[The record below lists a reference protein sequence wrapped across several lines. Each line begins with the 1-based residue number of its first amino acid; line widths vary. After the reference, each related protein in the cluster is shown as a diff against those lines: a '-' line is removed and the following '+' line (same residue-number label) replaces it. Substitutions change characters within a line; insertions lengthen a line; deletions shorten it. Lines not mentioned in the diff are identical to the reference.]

1 MTIISSNQMLINN
14 VLAKVDGWCLI
25 LLKFGKKKK
34 NGGYLVT
41 IDFENA
47 VDSLDHDLLVIVS
60 NKFGFWS
67 NFINWIKLLRNS
79 QQSCVINGGN
89 NTPSYYAI
97 LSILLY
103 LQFI

>member
-1 MTIISSNQMLINN
+1 MSDCWSLEKT
-14 VLAKVDGWCLI
+14 
-25 LLKFGKKKK
+25 K

-47 VDSLDHDLLVIVS
+47 VDSSDLDVLVIVS

-89 NTPSYYAI
+89 NTPSYHAI
-97 LSILLY
+97 SSILLY
-103 LQFI
+103 LQFV